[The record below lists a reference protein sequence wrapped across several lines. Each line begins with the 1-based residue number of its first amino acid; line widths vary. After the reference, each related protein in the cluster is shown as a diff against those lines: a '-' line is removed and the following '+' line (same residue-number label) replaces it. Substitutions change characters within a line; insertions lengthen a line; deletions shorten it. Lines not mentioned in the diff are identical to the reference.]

1 MMKEVVTSKF
11 DHYWKVNWMTV
22 IMVRKRQNPR
32 NEKTWSN
39 ILQQQHNHLQRE
51 VAVNETVSVV
61 GIAS

>member
-11 DHYWKVNWMTV
+11 DHYWKLNWMTV
-22 IMVRKRQNPR
+22 IMVRKHQNPR
-32 NEKTWSN
+32 NEKTCSK